1 MKNTNEFSC
10 ISSTPMLQ
18 SETSLKISNKAF
30 PSSLK
35 SKKSSKNS
43 LKNTEEFP
51 SMQINFTTNERND
64 FAKKNPSRI
73 KGYNTKS
80 E

>member
-18 SETSLKISNKAF
+18 SETSVKISNNGF
-30 PSSLK
+30 PPSIK

-43 LKNTEEFP
+43 QKNTEEFQT
-51 SMQINFTTNERND
+51 MQINFTTNERND
-64 FAKKNPSRI
+64 
-73 KGYNTKS
+73 
-80 E
+80 